1 MIVTQNNKELRNLQ
15 EQVLKNKEDI
25 ARHYEIDRTLA
36 NLGIEIVG
44 QVETPEDL
52 PNPATYTGSFGDT
65 YAVGNKVEVDAG
77 TARYMYYVYTR
88 PDINAGQPF
97 NYWLNVGS
105 ISIVGPQGVQGPIG
119 PQGPKGEA
127 GAKWNSGAYPN
138 ITGNI
143 NDYYLVTTGGSG
155 YIGDVYRITEGGPIY
170 MGNIR
175 GPQGLQGIQGPAG
188 LEGPQGAPGPKGEP
202 GDVGGFINIWGI
214 LSNINQA
221 PTPASLNNLTVA
233 YLVGAAAPYDLYVQI
248 GESSDTAIWTNMG
261 PFNAATLV
269 TIDGVGQNVW
279 DAGTKVDKV
288 ETAANEVYVH
298 KHNIQGTVAYSSGI
312 TNNVIVARSG
322 LDVLVPDTPGRDNA
336 ATSKKYVDNGFV
348 SKVTTSGSYQR
359 IYGIS
364 PQGEPYI
371 FNVGETTLGY
381 SIAKRLSDGGL
392 LVPQT
397 PGGNSHAASKKYV
410 DDNKGTKLYEHE
422 ITGVSG
428 TATTGE
434 TITKLVLVT
443 TSSAS
448 ITGGGETGLSLL
460 YLDSINSYIPYYG
473 KITYILDYFMNQV
486 TVQFHNR
493 LNGGEVES
501 MILDVEN
508 MVDTVT
514 AL

>member
-105 ISIVGPQGVQGPIG
+105 ISIVGPQGVQGPAG

-127 GAKWNSGAYPN
+127 GAKWNSGAFPN

-155 YIGDVYRITEGGPIY
+155 YIGDVYRITEGGPVY

-188 LEGPQGAPGPKGEP
+188 LEGPQGVPGPKGET

-214 LSNINQA
+214 LTNINQA

-261 PFNAATLV
+261 SFNAATLV
-269 TIDGVGQNVW
+269 TVNGVGQNVW
-279 DAGTKVDKV
+279 DAGTKLDKV
-288 ETAANEVYVH
+288 ETSTTEVYVH
-298 KHNIQGTVAYSSGI
+298 KRNVQGTVAYSQGLSS
-312 TNNVIVARSG
+312 NAIVQRTG
-322 LDVLVPDTPGRDNA
+322 LDILVPDTPGKNLA
-336 ATSKKYVDNGFV
+336 
-348 SKVTTSGSYQR
+348 
-359 IYGIS
+359 
-364 PQGEPYI
+364 
-371 FNVGETTLGY
+371 
-381 SIAKRLSDGGL
+381 
-392 LVPQT
+392 
-397 PGGNSHAASKKYV
+397 AASKKYV
-410 DDNKGTKLYEHE
+410 DSQKGTKLYHHE
-422 ITGVSG
+422 LTGVSG
-428 TATTGE
+428 TASTGE
-434 TITKLVLVT
+434 TISSIILVST
-443 TSSAS
+443 ISTS
-448 ITGGGETGLSLL
+448 ITGGDENALL
-460 YLDSINSYIPYYG
+460 MLYIDSVNSYIPYSG
-473 KITYILDYFMNQV
+473 KIIDMFGTSNAKEVKL
-486 TVQFHNR
+486 QFHNR
-493 LNGGEVES
+493 LKDGEVES
-501 MILDVEN
+501 ITLNVRRMT
-508 MVDTVT
+508 DTVT